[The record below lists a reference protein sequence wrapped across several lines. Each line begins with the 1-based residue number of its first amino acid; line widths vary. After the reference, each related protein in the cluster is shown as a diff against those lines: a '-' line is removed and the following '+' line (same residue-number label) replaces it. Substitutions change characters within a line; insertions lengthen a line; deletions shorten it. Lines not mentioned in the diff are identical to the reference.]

1 MVQMTDIAVVAIAY
15 ITIPVE
21 IHEFD
26 LSHNLDTFFD
36 INTTKLNLLKL
47 SNSTQS
53 QSFECVS
60 KIYSTKTFV
69 SFHKLAPQIRLNCYQ
84 KHF

>member
-1 MVQMTDIAVVAIAY
+1 MTVIAVVAIAY

-21 IHEFD
+21 IHEFH

-47 SNSTQS
+47 SNST
-53 QSFECVS
+53 
-60 KIYSTKTFV
+60 
-69 SFHKLAPQIRLNCYQ
+69 
-84 KHF
+84 